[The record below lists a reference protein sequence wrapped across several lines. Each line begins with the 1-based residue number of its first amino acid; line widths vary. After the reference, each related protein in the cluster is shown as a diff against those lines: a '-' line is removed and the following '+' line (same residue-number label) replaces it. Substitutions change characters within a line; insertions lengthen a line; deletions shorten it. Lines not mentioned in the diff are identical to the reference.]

1 MNQLEKYLKQTDG
14 AAEWKIPQYFNIASE
29 CVKQHALG
37 VKSENIALIVE
48 DDQAGTTELS
58 YAKLDH
64 SSGKFVALLN
74 DLDITVA
81 DRVLIRLPNSI
92 DYPISF
98 FGCLKHGAI
107 AVPTSTLLAASEVS
121 YLAKDSGAKVLV
133 AAKSMWNE
141 LESILDEQTNLEII
155 LLTGD
160 GEIPSDVS
168 DRHPKTN
175 IKIFDFDALMKTT
188 EASDDIVNSKANDP
202 AYLVYTSGTT
212 GFPKGV
218 LHAHRSL
225 IGRLPASQYWFDF
238 KDGDRIMHSGKFN
251 WTYVLGSAL
260 MDPLFHGHTVIVH
273 EGKNDATTWPKL
285 IKKHQCSIFIGVPTI
300 YRQIIQKTEFS
311 AKDVPSLR
319 HCMSAG
325 EHLSDEM
332 LAAWRERFRQDVF
345 EAIGMSEFS
354 YYISQRIDRAIKPGA
369 AGFPQPGHDI
379 KLLTGDGTSAATN
392 EEGMIAIPES
402 DPGLFLNYWRLPEET
417 EKAKHDG
424 YFFTGDYARTDE
436 QGYIWFL
443 GRKDDIINT
452 FGYRV
457 SPHEI
462 ERVLKTHP
470 DIADCVALGEEV
482 GSDKILVSAC
492 VILHKNSQLTELAL
506 LDFGGQKLAKYK
518 APKIVHF
525 YDEFPRTKNG
535 KVLRKQMIKDLQAI
549 RNN

>member
-1 MNQLEKYLKQTDG
+1 MSHLDKYLIQSGDDF
-14 AAEWKIPQYFNIASE
+14 EWKIPEYFNIANE
-29 CVKQHALG
+29 CAKQHAIG
-37 VKSENIALIVE
+37 NNSDKIAFIVE
-48 DDQAGTTELS
+48 DDTLGTKNLS
-58 YAKLDH
+58 YK
-64 SSGKFVALLN
+64 
-74 DLDITVA
+74 DLDIQSGKIVSLLNQLKIESS
-81 DRVLIRLPNSI
+81 DRVLIRLPNST
-92 DYPISF
+92 DYPESF

-107 AVPTSTLLAASEVS
+107 AVPTSTLLAASEVA
-121 YLAKDSGAKVLV
+121 YLAKDSGAKILI
-133 AAKSMWNE
+133 AAKSMWSE
-141 LESILDEQTNLEII
+141 LQSILDESTELTAI
-155 LLTGD
+155 LLAGD
-160 GEIPSDVS
+160 GEMPSTQNDS
-168 DRHPKTN
+168 N
-175 IKIFDFDALMKTT
+175 IQILDLT
-188 EASDDIVNSKANDP
+188 ELIKNIEPTEEIVKSKANDP

-273 EGKNDATTWPKL
+273 EGKNDASTWPKL
-285 IKKHQCSIFIGVPTI
+285 IKKHDCSIFIGVPTI
-300 YRQIIQKTEFS
+300 YRQIIQKTDFNAE
-311 AKDVPSLR
+311 DVPSLR

-332 LAAWRERFRQDVF
+332 LAAWRERFGQDVF

-354 YYISQRIDRAIKPGA
+354 YYISQRIDRPIKPGA
-369 AGFPQPGHDI
+369 AGFPQPGHNI
-379 KLLTGDGTSAATN
+379 QLLSGDGTPAKIN

-402 DPGLFLNYWRLPEET
+402 DPGLFLNYWQLPEET

-424 YFFTGDYARTDE
+424 YFFTGDYARTDD

-462 ERVLKTHP
+462 ERVLKTHS
-470 DIADCVALGEEV
+470 DIADCVALGEEI
-482 GSDKILVSAC
+482 GTDKVLVSAC
-492 VILHKNSQLTELAL
+492 VILHPNSQLTEQAL
-506 LDFGGQKLAKYK
+506 LEFGNHHLAKYK
-518 APKIVHF
+518 APKIIHF
-525 YDEFPRTKNG
+525 YDDFPRTKNG
-535 KVLRKQMIKDLQAI
+535 KVLRKLMIKELKDKREQL
-549 RNN
+549 

>member
-1 MNQLEKYLKQTDG
+1 MSQLEKYLKQTGG
-14 AAEWKIPQYFNIASE
+14 AAEWKIPQYFNIANE

-37 VKSENIALIVE
+37 VKSESIALIVE

-58 YAKLDH
+58 YAKLDQA
-64 SSGKFVALLN
+64 SGKFVTLLN
-74 DLDITVA
+74 DLNITVGN
-81 DRVLIRLPNSI
+81 RVLIRLPNSI

-107 AVPTSTLLAASEVS
+107 AVPTSTLLAASEVT

-133 AAKSMWNE
+133 AAKSMWKE
-141 LESILDEQTNLEII
+141 LESILNEQTDLEII
-155 LLTGD
+155 LLTGN
-160 GEIPSDVS
+160 GEMPSDIS
-168 DRHPKTN
+168 DSHPQTN
-175 IKIFDFDALMKTT
+175 IKIFDFDVLMKTT
-188 EASDDIVNSKANDP
+188 EASDEIVASIADDP

-332 LAAWRERFRQDVF
+332 LAAWRERFKQDVF